1 MVVGLFATVAVAGL
15 AWGGYAASRMWFA
28 SPDPTPTA
36 PPVTTAAKERKAG
49 HPSIAAVRDKMLE
62 QFHGKAVER
71 FTAIPGFG
79 MERLIPLYQEIPF
92 EIPFFSTGDVEI
104 TGDIATPNLLK
115 DVAAKSVADFQSG
128 PRPRTRDVLGALT
141 LDADAVRWAIDPG
154 KGFGRVVR
162 GTVVQ
167 GLQLRLLDL
176 VGLIDPE
183 HPQVYSGG
191 KAIEIFRMTQFDNLG
206 GKFAP
211 NSGPPSVGAPSVG
224 APSVGAPNA
233 GPSTVTEIPYPVLNL
248 EKLAAGAPKTET
260 LPEKLEI
267 RPLDLFEVAGVA
279 ELAQGKDQFV
289 RHKGNVVRM
298 LGALRATAQCI
309 ECHTEHK
316 TGDLL
321 GAFSYTFVDTNKT
334 LEPELKAK

>member
-1 MVVGLFATVAVAGL
+1 MVVGLLAVVALAGL
-15 AWGGYAASRMWFA
+15 AWGGYAASRTWFA
-28 SPDPTPTA
+28 SPDPTPAA
-36 PPVTTAAKERKAG
+36 PPLTTAAKDRKG

-71 FTAIPGFG
+71 FTALPGFG
-79 MERLIPLYQEIPF
+79 MERLVPLYEEIPF

-104 TGDIATPNLLK
+104 AGNIVTPNLLK
-115 DVAAKSVADFQSG
+115 DVVAKSITDFQSG
-128 PRPRTRDVLGALT
+128 PRPRTKDVLGALT
-141 LDADAVRWAIDPG
+141 LDADAVRWSMDPG

-162 GTVVQ
+162 GTVVH

-176 VGLIDPE
+176 VGLIDRE

-191 KAIEIFRMTQFDNLG
+191 KAIEVLRATRLDKFTGNGATTKPPGTGPDPVIIWEQFA
-206 GKFAP
+206 KT
-211 NSGPPSVGAPSVG
+211 GAQP
-224 APSVGAPNA
+224 
-233 GPSTVTEIPYPVLNL
+233 TKTEI
-248 EKLAAGAPKTET
+248 A
-260 LPEKLEI
+260 PEKLET

-289 RHKGNVVRM
+289 RHRDNVVRM

-334 LEPELKAK
+334 LEAELKTK